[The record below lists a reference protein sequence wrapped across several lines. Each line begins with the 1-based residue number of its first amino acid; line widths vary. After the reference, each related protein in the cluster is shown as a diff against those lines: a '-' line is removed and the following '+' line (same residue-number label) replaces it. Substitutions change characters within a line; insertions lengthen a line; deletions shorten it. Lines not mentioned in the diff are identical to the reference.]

1 MPDCFLQTNRLQCK
15 KSERW
20 HASST
25 MRIKRQGRFDDLT
38 RFDIVTF
45 LHRHKWHGYSALSTP
60 SPLFTLPFSV
70 FRLPFS
76 VLREWCMPLSEGSKG
91 TEPFLLLNSRNAYDQ
106 FLGSVYAV
114 PLNIKLEIVVGW
126 GGWGRGGSVIISQD
140 RTDAGR
146 RK

>member
-1 MPDCFLQTNRLQCK
+1 
-15 KSERW
+15 
-20 HASST
+20 
-25 MRIKRQGRFDDLT
+25 
-38 RFDIVTF
+38 
-45 LHRHKWHGYSALSTP
+45 
-60 SPLFTLPFSV
+60 
-70 FRLPFS
+70 
-76 VLREWCMPLSEGSKG
+76 MPLSEGSKG